1 MVSELILSSLR
12 ESIGLRIGMFN
23 QHDFYFEGIV
33 VAVDSEF
40 LKLNDRKVGM
50 KLIPLSEIKEVS
62 LK

>member
-1 MVSELILSSLR
+1 MSELIVKSIK
-12 ESIGLRIGMFN
+12 ESIGLRIGLFN
-23 QHDFYFEGIV
+23 FKDWYFEGIV
-33 VAVDSEF
+33 VDCDDEF